1 MFPSE
6 ASSASSAEDIQN
18 SELNKVATVAST
30 MRSHHLLRVWSYVPD
45 VAPIFY
51 PDNVRRRQLSDSE
64 LLGTPIAKNIT
75 RRVRAYTADSI
86 NAVLKVEPVLDNP
99 GDWMWW
105 SPAEGTEGGNR
116 GFVDRVEEQL
126 EHGYIP
132 EAPIVTVDDL
142 QTEIGITP
150 IEMIARREEFM
161 EAGGIWSSI
170 FNLTTATL
178 GAGVLSLPYAFR
190 SSGYLVAS
198 LCLLGCAILSNIT
211 IGYIQECMDVSRCQ
225 TFEKLAFS
233 CSPNPVWGRRFALF
247 TIISVITFCFGAAVG
262 YLITIGQIGGSQ

>member
-1 MFPSE
+1 
-6 ASSASSAEDIQN
+6 
-18 SELNKVATVAST
+18 

-51 PDNVRRRQLSDSE
+51 PDNVRRRQFSDSE

-142 QTEIGITP
+142 QVSTNKFTP
-150 IEMIARREEFM
+150 IHINLR
-161 EAGGIWSSI
+161 SSI

-198 LCLLGCAILSNIT
+198 LCLLVCAILSNIT

-262 YLITIGQIGGSQ
+262 YLITIGQIGGSQQRKSNV